1 MLSQETLRDR
11 LLKYI
16 KVEGVNQK
24 HIARKAKISESDLS
38 RFKNKKSELGYID
51 SKSLDKFLTN
61 KNY

>member
-1 MLSQETLRDR
+1 M
-11 LLKYI
+11 KYI

>member
-24 HIARKAKISESDLS
+24 HIARKTKIEQCCLS

-51 SKSLDKFLTN
+51 SKSLDKFLMS